1 MDLVV
6 ITMMAALGIA
16 IKPIVTPLA
25 QIITGP
31 MMIPGGAVAGGF
43 YMLWLVLAY
52 GLTGNKPGSALLVGL
67 VQGII
72 IMLQPIANHGAFS
85 LVSYAAPG
93 LVVDLLYLLARP
105 GPTTPIKA
113 FAGGAAANLTGT
125 FLVTVVLMGI
135 LVWRL
140 PWVPLLL
147 MVLTASLSG
156 GLGGLVA
163 YALLGKLRQFKLLN
177 PGAGKGHNPPPA
189 KSIDEDGV

>member
-1 MDLVV
+1 MIRFRFFSTMDLVV

-85 LVSYAAPG
+85 LVSYVAPG
-93 LVVDLLYLLARP
+93 LAVDLLYLVVRP

-113 FAGGAAANLTGT
+113 FAGGAAANLTGSL
-125 FLVTVVLMGI
+125 LVTVIMLGI
-135 LVWRL
+135 IVWRL
-140 PWVPLLL
+140 PLVPLLL
-147 MVLTASLSG
+147 TALTPILSG

-163 YALLGKLRQFKLLN
+163 YGLLGKLRQFKLLN
-177 PGAGKGHNPPPA
+177 PEA
-189 KSIDEDGV
+189 KRGRD

>member
-1 MDLVV
+1 VTRVFRAFTTMDLVV
-6 ITMMAALGIA
+6 IALMAALGVA

-52 GLTGNKPGSALLVGL
+52 GLTANKPGSALLVGL

-72 IMLQPIANHGAFS
+72 VLLQPFANHGAFS

-93 LVVDLLYLLARP
+93 LAVELVYFILRP
-105 GPTTPIKA
+105 GPVTPVRA
-113 FAGGAAANLTGT
+113 FAGGVAANLTGT
-125 FLVTVVLMGI
+125 FMVTVVVMRI
-135 LVWRL
+135 MFWRL
-140 PWVPLLL
+140 PPVPFLL
-147 MVLTASLSG
+147 MVCTASLAG

-163 YALLGKLRQFKLLN
+163 YGLLNKLRQFKLLKLEE
-177 PGAGKGHNPPPA
+177 GDGH
-189 KSIDEDGV
+189 G